1 MNERVKDVL
10 LLPEK
15 LETPADKLQKD
26 LKVTD
31 VSARYPNQKCEALQK
46 LNFELKEGELLGVLG
61 PVGAGKSS
69 LFSLV
74 LREVR
79 FSRFFKPKVFSCSW
93 K

>member
-15 LETPADKLQKD
+15 LDVSDGKLQKN

-31 VSARYPNQKCEALQK
+31 VSATYPNQKCEALQK
-46 LNFELKEGELLGVLG
+46 LNFELNDGELLGVLG

-79 FSRFFKPKVFSCSW
+79 LSRFFESIFL
-93 K
+93 

>member
-15 LETPADKLQKD
+15 LDVSDGKLQKN

-79 FSRFFKPKVFSCSW
+79 LSRFFESIFL
-93 K
+93 

>member
-15 LETPADKLQKD
+15 LDVSDGKLQKN
-26 LKVTD
+26 LKITD
-31 VSARYPNQKCEALQK
+31 VSARYPNQKCKALQK
-46 LNFELKEGELLGVLG
+46 LNFELRDGELLGVLG

-79 FSRFFKPKVFSCSW
+79 LSRFFESIFL
-93 K
+93 

>member
-15 LETPADKLQKD
+15 LDFSDGKLQKD
-26 LKVTD
+26 LKITG

-79 FSRFFKPKVFSCSW
+79 LSRFFESIFL
-93 K
+93 